1 MERLEKTF
9 LTMANEYIEQAT
21 DSELY
26 NYEREAKL
34 LIAHD
39 IIKKLLEDGNGDQVD
54 KNVH

>member
-9 LTMANEYIEQAT
+9 LAMASEYIEQAT
-21 DSELY
+21 DPDLY

-39 IIKKLLEDGNGDQVD
+39 IIKRLLEDKDGDQVD
-54 KNVH
+54 KDVH